1 LSIYQYNKNKLPD
14 REFFSG
20 EIAFLVEGNRCRLLD
35 GRRTP
40 GVIGEYNDESAMFRW
55 QIADFEDKGKY
66 WEVPAEGIVRYQ
78 FTKDAKKLDIKRIK
92 EINSSIKKYQKM
104 LMIKIVEKK
113 KRQTEVEI
121 QKAERSISN
130 WLKNNSTFF
139 KNQERLNFK
148 SRKGS
153 ASLAKDFT
161 RYMKSV
167 GMKAI
172 EQRTAEIIV
181 LNPNSGEWIKGM
193 AIVLAEMGLVPY
205 KDKIPRTR
213 DIFEGLG
220 KKDKRRNY
228 LIHRLAFVRACFHLL
243 DIKDVTLYRGMSTEQ
258 EWGKRA
264 SARIFISFT
273 LNPKIAKAYCVFSRD
288 SDFKHSYFLKR
299 TFPVER
305 LFMTYLET
313 AAMNMQ
319 YKEAEAFVLYNKED
333 SIFW

>member
-1 LSIYQYNKNKLPD
+1 MSIYQYNKNRLPD
-14 REFFSG
+14 EAFLPG
-20 EIAFLVEGNRCRLLD
+20 EIAFLVKGNHCRLLD

-55 QIADFEDKGKY
+55 RITDFEDKGKY

-78 FTKDAKKLDIKRIK
+78 FTKDAKKLDIERIK

-104 LMIKIVEKK
+104 LTIKIVQEK

-121 QKAERSISN
+121 QKVGRSISN
-130 WLKNNSTFF
+130 WLKNNSVFF
-139 KNQERLNFK
+139 KNQERLDFK

-172 EQRTAEIIV
+172 EQRTADILV

-220 KKDKRRNY
+220 EKDKRRNY
-228 LIHRLAFVRACFHLL
+228 LIHRLAFVRAFFHLL
-243 DIKDVTLYRGMSTEQ
+243 GIEDVTLYRGMSTERK
-258 EWGKRA
+258 WGKRA
-264 SARIFISFT
+264 SARTFVSFT
-273 LNPKIAKAYCVFSRD
+273 FNSKIAKAYCVFSRD

-299 TFPVER
+299 TFPVEK

-313 AAMNMQ
+313 AAMNMR
-319 YKEAEAFVLYNKED
+319 YKEAEAFVLYNTED
-333 SIFW
+333 STFW